1 VKKND
6 VLALANDQLI
16 PAFEK
21 ERQNLDKIDR
31 WLRWN
36 PEQPKLPRGTDR
48 EVKALQKLANT
59 PWLNLVVTTVA
70 QMLYCER
77 IYSGDRSAED
87 LKAMW
92 KPWQRNNMLV
102 KQIAI
107 HRAALG
113 YGLAYTGVLPGVGG
127 ARISGISPRDGLAVY
142 ADPAE
147 DEFPMYFIRV
157 TAQPNGRMIRIY
169 DEEQEYFLSVDKG
182 KLEYLEP
189 RPHGAGVTPFVRY
202 ANQLDL
208 EGRAPGDVE
217 ALIPNAARI
226 NKTDYDR
233 LLVQH
238 FNSWKIRTATGLE
251 DPSDEAEAE
260 RIKMILRQ
268 QDILTGGEGVL
279 FGTLDETSLDPFIH
293 AHDSDVE
300 TLAATSQTPTTAFG
314 KLINVSADGLVEA
327 RASLYAKRDERQ
339 MSFGASHVA
348 TLRLA
353 AHIEGRRE
361 DAEDFSVHAGWANT
375 ESSTMS
381 QAVDALGKAAQMLGV
396 PPRVLWDKI
405 PGIDWETAESWKT
418 YADENPS
425 ADDKLAEALARQSQP
440 PE

>member
-1 VKKND
+1 MKQKD
-6 VLALANDQLI
+6 VLALTNDQLL
-16 PAFEK
+16 PAFNK
-21 ERQNLDKIDR
+21 ERQRLDRIDR
-31 WLRWN
+31 WLRWD
-36 PEQPKLPRGTDR
+36 PEQPRLPRNTDR
-48 EVKALQKLANT
+48 EIKALQKLANT

-77 IYSGDRSAED
+77 IYSGDRPADE

-102 KQIAI
+102 KQIAL

-113 YGLAYTGVLPGVGG
+113 YGLAYTGVLSGVGG

-142 ADPAE
+142 GDPAE

-157 TAQPNGRMIRIY
+157 TTQPDGRMIRVY
-169 DEEQEYFLSVDKG
+169 DEEHEYFMSTEKG
-182 KLEYLEP
+182 VLTYLEP
-189 RPHGAGVTPFVRY
+189 RPHGSEVTPFVRY

-208 EGRAPGDVE
+208 EGRAPGDIE
-217 ALIPNAARI
+217 PLIPSAQRL

-251 DPSDEAEAE
+251 DPADDEAAAN
-260 RIKMILRQ
+260 IKLLLRQ
-268 QDILTGGEGVL
+268 QDILTGGEGVQ
-279 FGTLDETSLDPFIH
+279 FGTLDETSLEGFIK
-293 AHDSDVE
+293 AHDSDLE
-300 TLAATSQTPTTAFG
+300 SLAATSQTPTTAFG

-339 MSFGASHVA
+339 MTFGSSHVT

-353 AHIEGRRE
+353 AHVEGRHD

-396 PPRVLWDKI
+396 PPRMLWDKI
-405 PGIDWETAESWKT
+405 PGIDWETAESWRIH
-418 YADENPS
+418 AAANPS
-425 ADDKLAEALARQSQP
+425 ADERLADAVARQTEP

>member
-1 VKKND
+1 MKKDD
-6 VLALANDQLI
+6 VLALVNDQLL

-21 ERQNLDKIDR
+21 ERQHLDRLDR
-31 WLRWN
+31 WLRWD

-77 IYSGDRSAED
+77 IYSGDRSADE

-92 KPWQRNNMLV
+92 KPWQRNNMVV
-102 KQIAI
+102 KQIAL
-107 HRAALG
+107 HRSALG
-113 YGLAYTGVLPGVGG
+113 YGSAYTGVLKGIGG
-127 ARISGISPRDGLAVY
+127 ARIIGLSPREGMAVY

-147 DEFPMYFIRV
+147 DEFPMFFTRV
-157 TAQPNGRMIRIY
+157 TPQPHGRMIRVY
-169 DEEQEYFLSVDKG
+169 DDEFEYFLSVEKG
-182 KLEYLEP
+182 ELTYLEP
-189 RPHGAGVTPFVRY
+189 RPHGMGVTPFVRY
-202 ANQLDL
+202 TNQLDL
-208 EGRAPGDVE
+208 EGRAPGDIE
-217 ALIPNAARI
+217 ALIPSASRI

-238 FNSWKIRTATGLE
+238 YNSWKIRTATGL
-251 DPSDEAEAE
+251 DDELTPEEAE
-260 RIKMILRQ
+260 RRKMVLRQ
-268 QDILTGGEGVL
+268 QDILTGGEGVV
-279 FGTLDETSLDPFIH
+279 FGTLDETTMDPFIK

-339 MSFGASHVA
+339 MTFGSSHVT

-353 AHIEGRRE
+353 SHAENRTE
-361 DAEDFSVHAGWANT
+361 DAEDFSVQAGWANT

-396 PPRVLWDKI
+396 PPRLLWDKI
-405 PGIDWETAESWKT
+405 PGVDFETSESWKQ
-418 YADENPS
+418 YADDHPA
-425 ADDKLAEALARQSQP
+425 ADERLADSFARQSEP
-440 PE
+440 PV